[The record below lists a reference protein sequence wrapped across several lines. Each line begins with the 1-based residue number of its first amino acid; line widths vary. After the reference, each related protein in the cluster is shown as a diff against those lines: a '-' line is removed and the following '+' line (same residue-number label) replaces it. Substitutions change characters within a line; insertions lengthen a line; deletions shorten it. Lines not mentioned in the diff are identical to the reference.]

1 MKRIAVIDLGTNTFN
16 LLIVDKSDSGFI
28 EVFGTKVGVGL
39 GLGGINQNRIQEDA
53 IERALT
59 TLLAYKSKCEEHKV
73 VEIIAYGTS
82 AIRNAENKQDFLN
95 QVERATGIEI
105 RVISG
110 NREAELIYNGV
121 NLGLE
126 VNEPFLIM
134 DIGGGSTEFILGDR
148 NQFMEA
154 ASFEIGAARIF
165 QSIPCSDPFTEEY
178 CTKIESYLDAGVG
191 DFFHQINVRM
201 LIGASGSFE
210 TFYELL
216 ANKRYPAHT
225 YVTLNLNDLMSIL
238 DSIIFSTRADREKDD
253 RIIPIRKKMAPIA
266 AVKIRWIIR
275 KLGIQSVMIS
285 PYSLKEGVLSEL
297 IN

>member
-16 LLIVDKSDSGFI
+16 LLIVDKSDTGFI

-53 IERALT
+53 IQRALT

-148 NQFMEA
+148 NQFMQA

-165 QSIPCSDPFTEEY
+165 QSIPCSDPFTEED

>member
-16 LLIVDKSDSGFI
+16 LLIVDKSDTGFS

-53 IERALT
+53 IERALL
-59 TLLAYKSKCEEHKV
+59 TLVDYKSKCEEYKA

-82 AIRNAENKQDFLN
+82 AIRNAANRQDFLGR
-95 QVERATGIEI
+95 VYKETGIEI

-110 NREAELIYNGV
+110 HREAELIYHGV

-126 VNEPFLIM
+126 INEPFIIM

-165 QSIPCSDPFTEEY
+165 QSIECSDPFTPEDCVKIEEY
-178 CTKIESYLDAGVG
+178 LDQGVG
-191 DFFHQINVRM
+191 DFFYQINVHR

-216 ANKRYPAHT
+216 ANKSYPAHQ
-225 YVTLNLNDLMSIL
+225 YVELNLEDLLLIL
-238 DSIIFSTRADREKDD
+238 DKIIFSTRAEREQDD

>member
-1 MKRIAVIDLGTNTFN
+1 M
-16 LLIVDKSDSGFI
+16 
-28 EVFGTKVGVGL
+28 GVGL

-165 QSIPCSDPFTEEY
+165 QYIPCSDPFTEEY

>member
-16 LLIVDKSDSGFI
+16 LLIVDKSDTGFI
-28 EVFGTKVGVGL
+28 EVCGAKVGVGL

-53 IERALT
+53 IQRALA
-59 TLLAYKSKCEEHKV
+59 TLLAYKSKCEEYKV

-110 NREAELIYNGV
+110 IREAELIYNGV
-121 NLGLE
+121 NLELE

-148 NQFMEA
+148 NQFIEA

-165 QSIPCSDPFTEEY
+165 QSIPCSDPFTEED

-191 DFFHQINVRM
+191 DFFNQINVRM

-216 ANKRYPAHT
+216 ANKRYPAHK
-225 YVTLNLNDLMSIL
+225 YVELNMIDLMSIL
-238 DSIIFSTRADREKDD
+238 ETIIFSTRADREMDD
-253 RIIPIRKKMAPIA
+253 RIIAIRKKMAPIA

>member
-1 MKRIAVIDLGTNTFN
+1 M
-16 LLIVDKSDSGFI
+16 
-28 EVFGTKVGVGL
+28 
-39 GLGGINQNRIQEDA
+39 
-53 IERALT
+53 
-59 TLLAYKSKCEEHKV
+59 
-73 VEIIAYGTS
+73 
-82 AIRNAENKQDFLN
+82 
-95 QVERATGIEI
+95 ERATGIEI

-165 QSIPCSDPFTEEY
+165 QSIPCSDPFTEED

>member
-16 LLIVDKSDSGFI
+16 LLIVDKSDTGFI

-53 IERALT
+53 IQRALA
-59 TLLAYKSKCEEHKV
+59 TLLEYKSKCVEHKV

-154 ASFEIGAARIF
+154 ASFEIGAARIY
-165 QSIPCSDPFTEEY
+165 QSIPCSDPFTPID
-178 CTKIESYLDAGVG
+178 CSKIEDYLDNGVG
-191 DFFHQINVRM
+191 DFFNQINVHR
-201 LIGASGSFE
+201 LIGSSGSFE

-216 ANKRYPAHT
+216 ANKRYPAHK
-225 YVTLNLNDLMSIL
+225 YVELNVEDLLVML
-238 DSIIFSTRADREKDD
+238 DKIIFSTLAERQLDE

>member
-16 LLIVDKSDSGFI
+16 LLIVDKSDTGFI

-39 GLGGINQNRIQEDA
+39 GLGGINQNMIQEDA
-53 IERALT
+53 IERALL
-59 TLLAYKSKCEEHKV
+59 TLADYKSKCEEYKT

-82 AIRNAENKQDFLN
+82 AIRNAANKQAFLER
-95 QVERATGIEI
+95 VEQKTGIEI

-110 NREAELIYNGV
+110 HREAELIYHGV

-126 VNEPFLIM
+126 INEPFIIM

-154 ASFEIGAARIF
+154 ASFEIGAARIY
-165 QSIPCSDPFTEEY
+165 QSIECSDPFTPEDCIKIEEY
-178 CTKIESYLDAGVG
+178 LDQGVG
-191 DFFHQINVRM
+191 DFFYQINVHR

-216 ANKRYPAHT
+216 ANKRYPSHK
-225 YVTLNLNDLMSIL
+225 YVELNLEDLLVML
-238 DSIIFSTRADREKDD
+238 DKIIFSTLAERERDE

-275 KLGIQSVMIS
+275 KLGIESVMIS

>member
-105 RVISG
+105 LVISG

-165 QSIPCSDPFTEEY
+165 QSIPCSDPFTEED

>member
-165 QSIPCSDPFTEEY
+165 QSIPCSDPFTEED
-178 CTKIESYLDAGVG
+178 CTKIESFLDAGVG

-216 ANKRYPAHT
+216 ANKRYPSHT

-253 RIIPIRKKMAPIA
+253 RIFPIRKKMAPIA

>member
-16 LLIVDKSDSGFI
+16 LLIVDKSDTGFS

-39 GLGGINQNRIQEDA
+39 GLGGINENRIQEDA
-53 IERALT
+53 IQRALK
-59 TLLAYKSKCEEHKV
+59 TLLAFKSLCEEHKV

-126 VNEPFLIM
+126 VKEPFLIM
-134 DIGGGSTEFILGDR
+134 DIGGGSTEFILGDC

-165 QSIPCSDPFTEEY
+165 QSIPCSDPFTEED

-191 DFFHQINVRM
+191 DFFYQINVRK

-216 ANKRYPAHT
+216 ANERYPAHT
-225 YVTLNLNDLMSIL
+225 YVELNLNDLMSIL
-238 DSIIFSTRADREKDD
+238 NTIIFSTRADREKDD

-275 KLGIQSVMIS
+275 KLGIQAVMIS

>member
-1 MKRIAVIDLGTNTFN
+1 VKRIAVIDLGTNTFN

-165 QSIPCSDPFTEEY
+165 QSIPCSDPFTEED